1 MFTVVLLILLI
12 FVGSL
17 GIGVVFGYVS
27 STDPVPADVLVSG
40 DETSFVYD
48 NQGEALTKLTGAYNI
63 DREYIS
69 LGNVANTYI
78 ADAFISIEDERFES
92 HIGIDPR
99 RIASAVFSLATN
111 RGTATHGGSTIVQQ
125 TVKLLT
131 GDDQRSAQRK
141 FQEWYRAIILDQQ
154 LSKDEIMEL
163 YINLVPM
170 ANSYVG
176 IQSASKAYF
185 RKDASEL
192 NLAECAYLAGVP
204 KSPSTYNPY
213 TERGL
218 RNGLRRQR
226 IVLGK
231 MYELGRITEQEYR
244 DALNHELVFNL
255 EPPRISGTDLQSYFT
270 EYAISEAIELFEE
283 RGYTRDQAYR
293 LVTSGGLHIFTT
305 LDPQIQAVLDQTYA
319 NPTNFQSSPEI
330 YRNWPETPQS
340 SAVIINNADGA
351 VLAIAGGVGR
361 KTGNLVMNRATD
373 IRRQPGSAIKPLAP
387 YAPAIDMGLITGSTV
402 IEDTEV
408 FMDPANPNTP
418 WPLNYTRTYRGDVI
432 MRYALKM
439 SLNVPSVR
447 VLDLLGVENAK
458 YYLQLNGIEMTDD
471 TSQLALGVGSM
482 THGMSTIDMTAGYAT
497 LFNNGVYR
505 EPYVVRRIENSEGE
519 VIINNEPEEHRV
531 FREETAYMMSRIMEE
546 VALGATS
553 SVPTFGTAGNY
564 GKLTNANG
572 EVIQTS
578 IKTGTTDNFV
588 DQWIAGG
595 TPYYTMGIWYGF
607 DNQIKMTAIPEA
619 DQYTG
624 VQIWYH
630 IMRQLH
636 EGKASAD
643 WIQPPGIETRRI
655 CAATGYLANDSCIAG
670 GYAITEYYPSGS
682 PLIPNELC
690 PIHGYEAPPQP
701 AAQQE
706 ATPAPPPA
714 E

>member
-1 MFTVVLLILLI
+1 
-12 FVGSL
+12 
-17 GIGVVFGYVS
+17 
-27 STDPVPADVLVSG
+27 
-40 DETSFVYD
+40 
-48 NQGEALTKLTGAYNI
+48 
-63 DREYIS
+63 
-69 LGNVANTYI
+69 
-78 ADAFISIEDERFES
+78 
-92 HIGIDPR
+92 
-99 RIASAVFSLATN
+99 
-111 RGTATHGGSTIVQQ
+111 
-125 TVKLLT
+125 
-131 GDDQRSAQRK
+131 
-141 FQEWYRAIILDQQ
+141 
-154 LSKDEIMEL
+154 
-163 YINLVPM
+163 
-170 ANSYVG
+170 
-176 IQSASKAYF
+176 
-185 RKDASEL
+185 
-192 NLAECAYLAGVP
+192 
-204 KSPSTYNPY
+204 
-213 TERGL
+213 
-218 RNGLRRQR
+218 
-226 IVLGK
+226 
-231 MYELGRITEQEYR
+231 
-244 DALNHELVFNL
+244 
-255 EPPRISGTDLQSYFT
+255 
-270 EYAISEAIELFEE
+270 
-283 RGYTRDQAYR
+283 
-293 LVTSGGLHIFTT
+293 
-305 LDPQIQAVLDQTYA
+305 
-319 NPTNFQSSPEI
+319 
-330 YRNWPETPQS
+330 
-340 SAVIINNADGA
+340 
-351 VLAIAGGVGR
+351 
-361 KTGNLVMNRATD
+361 
-373 IRRQPGSAIKPLAP
+373 
-387 YAPAIDMGLITGSTV
+387 
-402 IEDTEV
+402 
-408 FMDPANPNTP
+408 
-418 WPLNYTRTYRGDVI
+418 

-619 DQYTG
+619 DQYTV